1 MVYRC
6 LYFPLVLNDVI
17 KTFQPFAVKG
27 AEDEV
32 WLSSNGIPLKRLRFI
47 IQFIIHSSIYSNINI
62 NIIK

>member
-1 MVYRC
+1 
-6 LYFPLVLNDVI
+6 VLNDVI